1 MTRSTKKNLHVPL
14 DASLH
19 ERLVAQAQR
28 VRSPVTTVA
37 REAIEAWTVEQ
48 ERRAQHEAIQAYAEA
63 MAGSGADLDEAL
75 EEVAARECLDAA
87 S

>member
-1 MTRSTKKNLHVPL
+1 MPRGEKKNLHVPL
-14 DASLH
+14 DPHLH

-28 VRSPVTTVA
+28 VRAPVTTVA
-37 REAIEAWTVEQ
+37 REAIEAWTAEQ

-75 EEVAARECLDAA
+75 EAAAARECLDAT